1 MMTSHNDDFDE
12 ALTDAS
18 QSVPLSPT
26 PPTLSPAVMARIRKL
41 APARFRI
48 RPLDYALSAFVAG
61 MLGLATLIWQL
72 FTPQQLAHLQLE
84 YLKLSQHISPTTLG
98 LTAVVGVLLVAA
110 ALAVAVTVFAR
121 ARSTTP

>member
-1 MMTSHNDDFDE
+1 MTYHHNDFDQT
-12 ALTDAS
+12 LTDATHS
-18 QSVPLSPT
+18 APLSPA
-26 PPTLSPAVMARIRKL
+26 PPTLAPAVMARIRKL

-84 YLKLSQHISPTTLG
+84 YLKLSQRIGPTTLA

-110 ALAVAVTVFAR
+110 ALMVAVNVFAR
-121 ARSTTP
+121 ARSTTR